1 MRKILAVLLAAVMLL
16 MPMTGLAAS
25 PAEMLDNAWAEGKTL
40 STRVSFDVGNLPLDE
55 ETATL
60 VKDLV
65 RAVGFRTTAD
75 PSGKTQFAL
84 TMQNQDA
91 LAVGAEPAEGRIYI
105 NTPFLSVST
114 MSFSAEEAKVVAE
127 RLLDMLGEA
136 SGMSQSEIAEMK
148 AVLAAGFDAGV
159 TAGSAVSETVE
170 MPEID
175 MSALMGVVAQV
186 TASMESGA
194 VTQQPAESCDE
205 GVAYM
210 KVTVTPEMV
219 KEILTVVCDIIKTNP
234 EAMNS
239 LRNAGVAWELD
250 GRQVSLEQFLDGCP
264 AEVADELQATYGS
277 IPVYVVTGAA
287 GDVVYLDVVMTPV
300 NGGDV
305 EKLVYARKT
314 GADAIV
320 HNVKVLEG
328 SSGMQFTVADAC
340 TENETA
346 YSVDIYEVNGGTS
359 AKVFGA
365 RFSQKRE
372 YGDTLSY
379 ENTSL
384 IVTLPTGDSS
394 MPFVSV
400 LISASVRGEVAGG
413 KVYADTNVSLGV
425 DILGMD
431 LVSVQVNTVAD
442 DTAIPSIAGPD
453 DVRPGAMTDAEFADF
468 ANGCTNQMMT
478 GLIMIMQL
486 LPSSVLMALLG

>member
-1 MRKILAVLLAAVMLL
+1 MRKILAVILAAVMLL

-25 PAEMLDNAWAEGKTL
+25 PAEMLDDAWAAGKTL

-65 RAVGFRTTAD
+65 RAVGFRTSAD

-105 NTPFLSVST
+105 NTPFLSLET
-114 MSFSAEEAKVVAE
+114 MSFNAQEAKVVGE
-127 RLLDMLGEA
+127 RLLDLLAEA
-136 SGMSQSEIAEMK
+136 SGMSESEIAEMK
-148 AVLAAGFDAGV
+148 AVLASAFDAGA
-159 TAGSAVSETVE
+159 TAGSAAAESAE

-175 MSALMGVVAQV
+175 MSALMGIVAQV

-194 VTQQPAESCDE
+194 LTQQPAESCDE
-205 GVAYM
+205 GVAYV

-219 KEILTVVCDIIKTNP
+219 KEILTVVCDMLKANP

-239 LRNAGVAWELD
+239 LRNAGVEWELD

-264 AEVADELQATYGS
+264 AEVADELQATYGN

-287 GDVVYLDVVMTPV
+287 GEVVYMDVVMTPV
-300 NGGDV
+300 NGGDI

-314 GADAIV
+314 GANAVI

-328 SSGMQFTVADAC
+328 STGMQFTVTDAC
-340 TENETA
+340 TDNETA
-346 YSVDIYEVNGGTS
+346 YDVDLYEVDGGTS
-359 AKVFGA
+359 AKVFGTK
-365 RFSQKRE
+365 FSQTRE
-372 YGDTLSY
+372 YGDALSH

-384 IVTLPTGDSS
+384 ILAIPTGESS
-394 MPFVSV
+394 MPFVTL
-400 LISASVRGEVAGG
+400 LISASVRGEVADG
-413 KVYADTNVSLGV
+413 KVYVDTNASLGV

-442 DTAIPSIAGPD
+442 DTVIPSIVGED

-486 LPSSVLMALLG
+486 LPASVLTALMG